1 MSNES
6 LRQEQQLALQQRL
19 NPQNVA
25 LGRVLEMSVPEFED
39 EVRREL
45 DDNPALEAVE
55 PENDT
60 TDDFGES
67 SEQLQLADYADD
79 DDAPAYLAGN
89 SSADDRHVEVASY
102 TADDEESMGEILLR
116 RLAAETDLDDT
127 DMRVAAHIIGNFDD
141 NGYLTRPLRDITDD
155 IAIAEGMYVDASAC
169 CGYAADCRV
178 GDSSRNRGPSLRP
191 LFKTSFRP
199 SAGTAR
205 HTTRKSRRRH
215 RADTGSQPQAC
226 IGPRRAPLYRQG
238 AARSA

>member
-79 DDAPAYLAGN
+79 DDAPAYLARN
-89 SSADDRHVEVASY
+89 RSADDRHVEVASL
-102 TADDEESMGEILLR
+102 SLI
-116 RLAAETDLDDT
+116 
-127 DMRVAAHIIGNFDD
+127 HISER
-141 NGYLTRPLRDITDD
+141 TRP
-155 IAIAEGMYVDASAC
+155 Y
-169 CGYAADCRV
+169 
-178 GDSSRNRGPSLRP
+178 
-191 LFKTSFRP
+191 
-199 SAGTAR
+199 
-205 HTTRKSRRRH
+205 
-215 RADTGSQPQAC
+215 
-226 IGPRRAPLYRQG
+226 
-238 AARSA
+238 

>member
-45 DDNPALEAVE
+45 DDNPALEPA
-55 PENDT
+55 
-60 TDDFGES
+60 
-67 SEQLQLADYADD
+67 
-79 DDAPAYLAGN
+79 APANLAGN

-155 IAIAEGMYVDASAC
+155 IAIAEGMYVDDSDVRRVFDAIRSLDPPGIGAVDLR
-169 CGYAADCRV
+169 DC
-178 GDSSRNRGPSLRP
+178 L
-191 LFKTSFRP
+191 
-199 SAGTAR
+199 
-205 HTTRKSRRRH
+205 
-215 RADTGSQPQAC
+215 
-226 IGPRRAPLYRQG
+226 
-238 AARSA
+238 